1 MPAHQVECD
10 VAQLARD
17 YASGLPLRLVAAR
30 HGIGLSTAW
39 RLLRR
44 ERVTLRK
51 PGDRGFTGNEKAEA
65 A

>member
-1 MPAHQVECD
+1 M
-10 VAQLARD
+10 AQLARD
-17 YASGLPLRLVAAR
+17 YASGLPLRRRAAR